1 MGNAKSKSSK
11 YDSYTVKGPPAR
23 SNSDPSN
30 IYFYTQKPNNQK
42 SLKKHSK
49 KSKKSNKT
57 DTRTAHNSINSL
69 SIPSSSSLGIL
80 NDHTEFLDPRGNIIL
95 PTSIP
100 DNYSKSLPKS
110 NKILSSARPP
120 NNSKNLFQ
128 EDTSSKPGDY
138 LNLGEEFNKLNFNF
152 DTDLLSSTEFLNDS
166 QKKSEK
172 IKDQEDE
179 IKRYTQY
186 YGKSETKKPKSSL
199 ESESKKSYHSYSKHS
214 EEELNKYSSRPRRDE
229 KRPSEPRKSSKRRE
243 DYLDSKQSSRHH
255 HNREENDIDSRQSSG
270 HHHSREKLKKSSK
283 RSEEDIDSKQSS
295 GHHHSREE
303 LRKLSKRSEEDLDS
317 RQSSRHR
324 HSKDELRKPSN
335 HNDEDSKKK
344 PILEEYPNRR
354 NDVSSKNHDK
364 SYPSRKNDFI
374 SSETELRKSLPVPST
389 VELNR
394 LSKDIMDDLKLPSE
408 SRDFINELPNSQK
421 WELIQKYYNTNG
433 NDTAEIYC
441 ISYTQKLKDNPFDK
455 EAISD
460 IATALHTHIVPDII
474 DKFINYG
481 GLHLLLSNL
490 RKLEEDDKHYGPNY
504 DELESLYIQC
514 IKAIMNLE
522 SGLENLMDDP
532 KLIVVIAL
540 CLRSTSLRTR
550 CVASEILAAVCM
562 IPKGHNYVL
571 QALTDFKEIAGET
584 KRFETIVRGLILDR
598 RRKCKNEPVD
608 RDLQLASLSLINALV
623 SGGNKLNIEF
633 RTHLRYEFTNLG
645 LLEIFDKLKSL
656 NDSLINNQ
664 INIFEKNANNDEG
677 ELYKRFNCS
686 SNNSDAVLLFESL
699 NKSIKDT
706 RCYKYFIN
714 MLKHTLLMPK
724 DSGERTAMW
733 MLLDQ
738 LTQNIVLKNNDE
750 HSDPQAALLDINVE
764 RVIND
769 IKTMETVLNKQENI
783 SSTPSSPNP
792 SRNRSVSHSYTQR
805 HKHQQNRKKSL
816 SRNISYDSSLNHS
829 LSDISFS
836 GDISRN
842 SIKRRTT
849 AYTSYSKKKKHYSY
863 GKKAKY
869 VVLKTSLVKKINE
882 IASLNAQLNEKKKEL
897 NALEQTLDRQAK
909 EASRR
914 DDLESSF
921 YMSESS
927 SFNDLKYNLKSAS
940 STESFNGNS
949 MILKDSDLEIND
961 SSIMDESFLS
971 SSTSSPLLSSRLSAI
986 GKNNSRSSL
995 ILNSPSKNVVVPETT
1010 TNGKSISNSMVSTNI
1025 PPPPPPPPVIFTS
1038 TDNITITSSKSNI
1051 PPPPPP
1057 PPIMITNTNSDT
1069 ITSTNIPPPPPPPV
1083 VSTNTNNNTND
1094 TTNDTQKI
1102 NIPPPPPPPPPPMMQ
1117 SSNNS
1122 NIPLPPP
1129 PPPIISS
1136 TNTVGALPP
1145 PPPPPPPS
1153 SLSSSNAPPP
1163 PPPPPPAGSNV
1174 PPAPPTPLT
1183 KNKNRFAT
1191 MAVKAPALPGMMNK
1205 HVGILAKKTNL
1216 SSKPLKSLNWTKI
1229 PPYLISETIW
1239 KDIDD
1244 TIVLEELS
1252 DELPRFEDIFSA
1264 FQHKKKVVEQ
1274 TDDQDSQ
1281 LVKAKPKLVTFL
1293 DPKRSQNCCIMLR
1306 AVKLDSKQIKQA
1318 LMTADH
1324 HNLSKDI
1331 IPELLKFCPTEEEY
1345 ALVKMYEA
1353 TDEKFDLA
1361 EQFFLDISKIDH
1373 YEDRLK
1379 ALQFKC
1385 CFQEYVDDIFTMI
1398 NWYDSA
1404 TNDLIKSKNFKN
1416 VLKII
1421 LALGNYM
1428 NSGNRGGAYGF
1439 QISSIA
1445 KLVDT
1450 KTVYNNRRISLM
1462 NYLVNL
1468 IQNTYPDVLQFRDEL
1483 KHIEDGVKVN
1493 PSIIQ
1498 GLFVVMKAG
1507 IRDIKSL
1514 VRVLKRQ
1521 KNNKIKKSETDK
1533 EIQGEGMKNEN
1544 EKDKKEEKEK
1554 DKDKEVKDEDKEKN
1568 REEKDKDKEVKEEEK
1583 EKEEKDIFS
1592 DVMEEFLEKAIN
1604 KSESLDKMYENAQ
1617 KQYQKVLKLFGED
1630 SKKTPEEFFEIF
1642 NIFIQEFDEAKQ
1654 DNEKAEKQALQK
1666 KKREKMLKEQK
1677 EKRELM
1683 KEKKLLNRKF
1693 SEMNL
1698 SSLTKNSDQ
1707 YGALN
1712 EVTLEDVKEKFKAL
1726 SIRDTKTETIIE
1738 EDTEET
1744 KTNTLTKKSSADS
1757 TFTSTTSTSI
1767 STSFAK
1773 SKADNEREEEE
1784 KKQNVNST
1792 TALTNMN
1799 INEGSVNVKKEKIT
1813 TTVTTTQTI
1822 TTTTTTTTTVESEAV
1837 NTKQNKIKINVDL
1850 QTPIENEIV
1859 SPNGS
1864 KKINLLKKIKSVPNI
1879 QVDDSVIYAYSNEDS
1894 IYENNDLKEQ
1904 STIIEES
1911 DEDEN
1916 QQKLDFI
1923 IYDVISGRAFS
1934 NDNKLIS

>member
-1 MGNAKSKSSK
+1 
-11 YDSYTVKGPPAR
+11 
-23 SNSDPSN
+23 
-30 IYFYTQKPNNQK
+30 
-42 SLKKHSK
+42 
-49 KSKKSNKT
+49 
-57 DTRTAHNSINSL
+57 
-69 SIPSSSSLGIL
+69 
-80 NDHTEFLDPRGNIIL
+80 
-95 PTSIP
+95 
-100 DNYSKSLPKS
+100 
-110 NKILSSARPP
+110 
-120 NNSKNLFQ
+120 
-128 EDTSSKPGDY
+128 
-138 LNLGEEFNKLNFNF
+138 
-152 DTDLLSSTEFLNDS
+152 
-166 QKKSEK
+166 
-172 IKDQEDE
+172 
-179 IKRYTQY
+179 
-186 YGKSETKKPKSSL
+186 
-199 ESESKKSYHSYSKHS
+199 
-214 EEELNKYSSRPRRDE
+214 
-229 KRPSEPRKSSKRRE
+229 
-243 DYLDSKQSSRHH
+243 
-255 HNREENDIDSRQSSG
+255 
-270 HHHSREKLKKSSK
+270 
-283 RSEEDIDSKQSS
+283 
-295 GHHHSREE
+295 
-303 LRKLSKRSEEDLDS
+303 
-317 RQSSRHR
+317 
-324 HSKDELRKPSN
+324 
-335 HNDEDSKKK
+335 
-344 PILEEYPNRR
+344 
-354 NDVSSKNHDK
+354 
-364 SYPSRKNDFI
+364 
-374 SSETELRKSLPVPST
+374 
-389 VELNR
+389 
-394 LSKDIMDDLKLPSE
+394 
-408 SRDFINELPNSQK
+408 
-421 WELIQKYYNTNG
+421 
-433 NDTAEIYC
+433 
-441 ISYTQKLKDNPFDK
+441 
-455 EAISD
+455 
-460 IATALHTHIVPDII
+460 
-474 DKFINYG
+474 
-481 GLHLLLSNL
+481 
-490 RKLEEDDKHYGPNY
+490 
-504 DELESLYIQC
+504 
-514 IKAIMNLE
+514 
-522 SGLENLMDDP
+522 
-532 KLIVVIAL
+532 
-540 CLRSTSLRTR
+540 
-550 CVASEILAAVCM
+550 
-562 IPKGHNYVL
+562 
-571 QALTDFKEIAGET
+571 
-584 KRFETIVRGLILDR
+584 
-598 RRKCKNEPVD
+598 
-608 RDLQLASLSLINALV
+608 
-623 SGGNKLNIEF
+623 
-633 RTHLRYEFTNLG
+633 
-645 LLEIFDKLKSL
+645 
-656 NDSLINNQ
+656 
-664 INIFEKNANNDEG
+664 
-677 ELYKRFNCS
+677 
-686 SNNSDAVLLFESL
+686 
-699 NKSIKDT
+699 
-706 RCYKYFIN
+706 
-714 MLKHTLLMPK
+714 MPK

-1010 TNGKSISNSMVSTNI
+1010 TNGKSISNI
-1025 PPPPPPPPVIFTS
+1025 
-1038 TDNITITSSKSNI
+1038 
-1051 PPPPPP
+1051 
-1057 PPIMITNTNSDT
+1057 
-1069 ITSTNIPPPPPPPV
+1069 

-1450 KTVYNNRRISLM
+1450 KTVL
-1462 NYLVNL
+1462 
-1468 IQNTYPDVLQFRDEL
+1468 
-1483 KHIEDGVKVN
+1483 
-1493 PSIIQ
+1493 
-1498 GLFVVMKAG
+1498 
-1507 IRDIKSL
+1507 
-1514 VRVLKRQ
+1514 
-1521 KNNKIKKSETDK
+1521 
-1533 EIQGEGMKNEN
+1533 
-1544 EKDKKEEKEK
+1544 
-1554 DKDKEVKDEDKEKN
+1554 
-1568 REEKDKDKEVKEEEK
+1568 
-1583 EKEEKDIFS
+1583 
-1592 DVMEEFLEKAIN
+1592 
-1604 KSESLDKMYENAQ
+1604 
-1617 KQYQKVLKLFGED
+1617 
-1630 SKKTPEEFFEIF
+1630 
-1642 NIFIQEFDEAKQ
+1642 
-1654 DNEKAEKQALQK
+1654 
-1666 KKREKMLKEQK
+1666 
-1677 EKRELM
+1677 
-1683 KEKKLLNRKF
+1683 
-1693 SEMNL
+1693 
-1698 SSLTKNSDQ
+1698 
-1707 YGALN
+1707 
-1712 EVTLEDVKEKFKAL
+1712 
-1726 SIRDTKTETIIE
+1726 
-1738 EDTEET
+1738 
-1744 KTNTLTKKSSADS
+1744 
-1757 TFTSTTSTSI
+1757 
-1767 STSFAK
+1767 
-1773 SKADNEREEEE
+1773 
-1784 KKQNVNST
+1784 
-1792 TALTNMN
+1792 
-1799 INEGSVNVKKEKIT
+1799 
-1813 TTVTTTQTI
+1813 
-1822 TTTTTTTTTVESEAV
+1822 
-1837 NTKQNKIKINVDL
+1837 
-1850 QTPIENEIV
+1850 
-1859 SPNGS
+1859 
-1864 KKINLLKKIKSVPNI
+1864 
-1879 QVDDSVIYAYSNEDS
+1879 
-1894 IYENNDLKEQ
+1894 
-1904 STIIEES
+1904 
-1911 DEDEN
+1911 
-1916 QQKLDFI
+1916 
-1923 IYDVISGRAFS
+1923 
-1934 NDNKLIS
+1934 

>member
-1 MGNAKSKSSK
+1 MIIICLIIK
-11 YDSYTVKGPPAR
+11 
-23 SNSDPSN
+23 
-30 IYFYTQKPNNQK
+30 TQ
-42 SLKKHSK
+42 
-49 KSKKSNKT
+49 
-57 DTRTAHNSINSL
+57 
-69 SIPSSSSLGIL
+69 
-80 NDHTEFLDPRGNIIL
+80 
-95 PTSIP
+95 
-100 DNYSKSLPKS
+100 
-110 NKILSSARPP
+110 
-120 NNSKNLFQ
+120 NL
-128 EDTSSKPGDY
+128 
-138 LNLGEEFNKLNFNF
+138 NKLF
-152 DTDLLSSTEFLNDS
+152 LL
-166 QKKSEK
+166 KC
-172 IKDQEDE
+172 
-179 IKRYTQY
+179 
-186 YGKSETKKPKSSL
+186 
-199 ESESKKSYHSYSKHS
+199 
-214 EEELNKYSSRPRRDE
+214 
-229 KRPSEPRKSSKRRE
+229 
-243 DYLDSKQSSRHH
+243 
-255 HNREENDIDSRQSSG
+255 
-270 HHHSREKLKKSSK
+270 
-283 RSEEDIDSKQSS
+283 
-295 GHHHSREE
+295 
-303 LRKLSKRSEEDLDS
+303 
-317 RQSSRHR
+317 
-324 HSKDELRKPSN
+324 
-335 HNDEDSKKK
+335 
-344 PILEEYPNRR
+344 
-354 NDVSSKNHDK
+354 
-364 SYPSRKNDFI
+364 
-374 SSETELRKSLPVPST
+374 
-389 VELNR
+389 
-394 LSKDIMDDLKLPSE
+394 
-408 SRDFINELPNSQK
+408 IN
-421 WELIQKYYNTNG
+421 
-433 NDTAEIYC
+433 
-441 ISYTQKLKDNPFDK
+441 
-455 EAISD
+455 
-460 IATALHTHIVPDII
+460 V
-474 DKFINYG
+474 
-481 GLHLLLSNL
+481 
-490 RKLEEDDKHYGPNY
+490 
-504 DELESLYIQC
+504 LY
-514 IKAIMNLE
+514 
-522 SGLENLMDDP
+522 
-532 KLIVVIAL
+532 
-540 CLRSTSLRTR
+540 
-550 CVASEILAAVCM
+550 
-562 IPKGHNYVL
+562 
-571 QALTDFKEIAGET
+571 
-584 KRFETIVRGLILDR
+584 
-598 RRKCKNEPVD
+598 
-608 RDLQLASLSLINALV
+608 
-623 SGGNKLNIEF
+623 
-633 RTHLRYEFTNLG
+633 
-645 LLEIFDKLKSL
+645 
-656 NDSLINNQ
+656 LINN
-664 INIFEKNANNDEG
+664 IIDLDE
-677 ELYKRFNCS
+677 
-686 SNNSDAVLLFESL
+686 NSTVDES
-699 NKSIKDT
+699 
-706 RCYKYFIN
+706 Y
-714 MLKHTLLMPK
+714 P
-724 DSGERTAMW
+724 
-733 MLLDQ
+733 
-738 LTQNIVLKNNDE
+738 
-750 HSDPQAALLDINVE
+750 
-764 RVIND
+764 
-769 IKTMETVLNKQENI
+769 
-783 SSTPSSPNP
+783 SSTPSSPLLPNRLTVKGIKNNNNRLSLTLP
-792 SRNRSVSHSYTQR
+792 SPPQSIIIPVPTETITN
-805 HKHQQNRKKSL
+805 K
-816 SRNISYDSSLNHS
+816 
-829 LSDISFS
+829 
-836 GDISRN
+836 N
-842 SIKRRTT
+842 SISDTVV
-849 AYTSYSKKKKHYSY
+849 SSKIPPPPPPPPVMITD
-863 GKKAKY
+863 AN
-869 VVLKTSLVKKINE
+869 INN
-882 IASLNAQLNEKKKEL
+882 I
-897 NALEQTLDRQAK
+897 
-909 EASRR
+909 
-914 DDLESSF
+914 
-921 YMSESS
+921 
-927 SFNDLKYNLKSAS
+927 KSKSNIPPPPPPPPVIITDA
-940 STESFNGNS
+940 N
-949 MILKDSDLEIND
+949 INT
-961 SSIMDESFLS
+961 I
-971 SSTSSPLLSSRLSAI
+971 
-986 GKNNSRSSL
+986 
-995 ILNSPSKNVVVPETT
+995 
-1010 TNGKSISNSMVSTNI
+1010 TNPKSNI
-1025 PPPPPPPPVIFTS
+1025 PPPPPPPPVIFSSNT
-1038 TDNITITSSKSNI
+1038 TIKSNI

-1057 PPIMITNTNSDT
+1057 PVSG
-1069 ITSTNIPPPPPPPV
+1069 SSVPPPPPPPLA
-1083 VSTNTNNNTND
+1083 
-1094 TTNDTQKI
+1094 I
-1102 NIPPPPPPPPPPMMQ
+1102 NQ
-1117 SSNNS
+1117 
-1122 NIPLPPP
+1122 
-1129 PPPIISS
+1129 
-1136 TNTVGALPP
+1136 
-1145 PPPPPPPS
+1145 
-1153 SLSSSNAPPP
+1153 
-1163 PPPPPPAGSNV
+1163 
-1174 PPAPPTPLT
+1174 
-1183 KNKNRFAT
+1183 NRFNTISAKPPV
-1191 MAVKAPALPGMMNK
+1191 APGMINR
-1205 HVGILAKKTNL
+1205 HVGILAKRTNL
-1216 SSKPLKSLNWTKI
+1216 SSKPLKSLNWTKL
-1229 PPYLISETIW
+1229 PPYLIGETIW

-1244 TIVLEELS
+1244 TVVLEELT
-1252 DELPRFEDIFSA
+1252 DELPKFEDIFSA
-1264 FQHKKKVVEQ
+1264 FQRKKKVIEKTEDQELPLVRSQ
-1274 TDDQDSQ
+1274 T
-1281 LVKAKPKLVTFL
+1281 KKLVTFL

-1306 AVKLDSKQIKQA
+1306 AVKLDSQQIRKA

-1345 ALVKMYEA
+1345 ALVKMYENS
-1353 TDEKFDLA
+1353 DEKFDLA
-1361 EQFFLDISKIDH
+1361 ERFFLDISKIDH

-1385 CFQEYVDDIFTMI
+1385 CFQEYIDDIFTMI

-1404 TNDLIKSKNFKN
+1404 SNDLIKSKNFKN

-1439 QISSIA
+1439 QINSID

-1462 NYLVNL
+1462 NYLVSL
-1468 IQNTYPDVLQFRDEL
+1468 IQNTYPDVLNFRDEL